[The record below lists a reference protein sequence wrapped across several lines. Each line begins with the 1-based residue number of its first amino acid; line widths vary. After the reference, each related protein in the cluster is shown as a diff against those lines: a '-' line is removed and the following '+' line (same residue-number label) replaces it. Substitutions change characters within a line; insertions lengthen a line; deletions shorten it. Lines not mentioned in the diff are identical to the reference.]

1 MTRKELEVTRK
12 ELEVYA
18 KEKMYQAMGSVMAQ
32 STVALTLT
40 EVLDL
45 LGVYELV
52 RETNKEERY

>member
-1 MTRKELEVTRK
+1 MTRK

-18 KEKMYQAMGSVMAQ
+18 KEKMFQAMGSVMAQ

-40 EVLDL
+40 EVLKL
-45 LGVYELV
+45 MGVYELV